1 MSTIYSTQK
10 LTAFAS
16 CKQIAFGECAQ
27 VLAQIGSMTFPQDT
41 SIRVFG
47 DETGEC
53 LDFDLRVKV
62 LTKSAMGKSALSTS
76 VVRSMGRPR
85 LEVVAGEVPLLPR
98 HWEQFDRQ
106 PGGTSVAL
114 RRMVDEGRKIGQ
126 GRDSVRAPRETACRS
141 MRNMAGALP
150 GYEHAARALFRGNK
164 ALFEKAVAH
173 WPADFGAQRSK
184 PTAAGWIQ
192 T

>member
-10 LTAFAS
+10 LTAVAS

-27 VLAQIGSMTFPQDT
+27 VLAQIGSMTLPQNT
-41 SIRVFG
+41 SIRVFD

-53 LDFDLRVKV
+53 LDFDLRAQVP
-62 LTKSAMGKSALSTS
+62 TKPAMGKTALSTL

-85 LEVVAGEVPLLPR
+85 LEVIAGEVTLLPR
-98 HWEQFDRQ
+98 HCERFDCQ
-106 PGGTSVAL
+106 PGGASVAL
-114 RRMVDEGRKIGQ
+114 RRLANESRKISQ
-126 GRDSVRAPRETACRS
+126 GRDTVRAPREATYRCMS
-141 MRNMAGALP
+141 NMAGALP
-150 GYEHAARALFRGNK
+150 EFRDAAQTLFRGNK
-164 ALFEKAVAH
+164 VLFEKAVAR

>member
-10 LTAFAS
+10 LMAVAS
-16 CKQIAFGECAQ
+16 CKQIGFGECEQ
-27 VLAQIGSMTFPQDT
+27 VLAQIGSMTLPQDT

-53 LDFDLRVKV
+53 LDFDLRAQVP
-62 LTKSAMGKSALSTS
+62 TKPAMTKTALSTL

-85 LEVVAGEVPLLPR
+85 LEVVAGEVTLLPR
-98 HWEQFDRQ
+98 HWERFDRQ
-106 PGGTSVAL
+106 PGGASVAL
-114 RRMVDEGRKIGQ
+114 RRVVNKGQKIDQ
-126 GRDSVRAPRETACRS
+126 ERDIVRAPREATYRF
-141 MRNMAGALP
+141 MGIMAGALP
-150 GYEHAARALFRGNK
+150 GFRGAAQALFRGNK
-164 ALFEKAVAH
+164 ALFEKAVAR

-184 PTAAGWIQ
+184 PTAAGWNR